1 MLGWS
6 VSPFY
11 PGSLVSTLLGRWEF
25 TPLFSFSTFIIATWW
40 SRKLPVQPGFVL
52 QCTWPSFS
60 VTVVSKLLCTADPTH
75 FSSLDDLKKADTDFD
90 VRDWLLNFWLLFLWR
105 NTCRDQLKEEGRVY
119 STSRFEAVVSAW
131 WCRSHGS
138 RNVRGVMSA
147 GYIASTIRKQARRGM
162 WMPRPLAPFYSVEAP
177 SLWDGAA
184 HS

>member
-11 PGSLVSTLLGRWEF
+11 PGSLVSTLLERWEF

-40 SRKLPVQPGFVL
+40 GRKLPVQPGSVL

-60 VTVVSKLLCTADPTH
+60 VRAVSKLLCTADPTH
-75 FSSLDDLKKADTDFD
+75 FSSLDDLKKADADYD

-119 STSRFEAVVSAW
+119 SASRFEAVVSAW

-138 RNVRGVMSA
+138 RNVRGGSWLHCLRNQKAREEGDVDAQTTCSFLLS
-147 GYIASTIRKQARRGM
+147 GGPQAMG
-162 WMPRPLAPFYSVEAP
+162 WCRPQL
-177 SLWDGAA
+177 G
-184 HS
+184 